1 MKKSLLILSLG
12 LVMLGCGGAKNPA
25 GEKEIYIPCQG
36 GDFMSD
42 KNYFRAFGLG
52 TSNNPVGAMQS
63 AEQMASSNLALDIQ
77 RKVEVVTQRYAQNIT
92 EADRGE
98 FLEKSEGMSRQI
110 ANVNISKTK
119 TICSKTTKVESTG
132 MYKHYIC
139 IEMPIQGIKE
149 QLKEKIS
156 KETKTTIEVESEKFR
171 AIFDEEMNKK

>member
-12 LVMLGCGGAKNPA
+12 LVIMGCGGEKNLP
-25 GEKEIYIPCQG
+25 GETTYDMHCQG
-36 GDFMSD
+36 GNFMSD

-52 TSNNPVGAMQS
+52 TSNNPVGAIES
-63 AEQMASSNLALDIQ
+63 AEQMASSKLALDIQ
-77 RKVEVVTQRYAQNIT
+77 KKIEVVTQRYAENIV
-92 EADRGE
+92 EGERGE
-98 FLEKSEGMSRQI
+98 YLEKTQGMSRQI
-110 ANVNISKTK
+110 ASLNISKTK

-139 IEMPIQGIKE
+139 IEMPIEGIKE

-156 KETKTTIEVESEKFR
+156 KETRTTIEVESEKFR

>member
-12 LVMLGCGGAKNPA
+12 LVIIGCGGVKNPA

-52 TSNNPVGAMQS
+52 TSNNPVGAIES
-63 AEQMASSNLALDIQ
+63 AEQMASKKLALDIQ
-77 RKVEVVTQRYAQNIT
+77 KKVEVVTERYAENIV
-92 EADRGE
+92 EGERGE
-98 FLEKSEGMSRQI
+98 YLEKTQGTSRQI
-110 ANVNISKTK
+110 ASVNISKTK
-119 TICSKTTKVESTG
+119 TICSKTTKVEGTG

-139 IEMPIQGIKE
+139 IEMPTEGIKE

>member
-12 LVMLGCGGAKNPA
+12 LVILGCGGAKNPD
-25 GEKEIYIPCQG
+25 GETGIYIPCQEPE
-36 GDFMSD
+36 FRSD

-77 RKVEVVTQRYAQNIT
+77 RKVQVVTERWSKNIT

-98 FLEKSEGMSRQI
+98 FLEKSEGMSRQV
-110 ANVNISKTK
+110 ASVNISKTK
-119 TICSKTTKVESTG
+119 TVCSKTTKDKSTG

-139 IEMPIQGIKE
+139 IEMPTEGIKE

-156 KETKTTIEVESEKFR
+156 KEAKTTIEVESEKFR

>member
-12 LVMLGCGGAKNPA
+12 LVIIGCGGVKNPT

-52 TSNNPVGAMQS
+52 TSNNPVGAIQS

-77 RKVEVVTQRYAQNIT
+77 RKVEVVTERWSKNIT

-110 ANVNISKTK
+110 ASVNISKTK
-119 TICSKTTKVESTG
+119 TICSKTTKVEGTG

-139 IEMPIQGIKE
+139 IEMPTEGIKE